1 MRTALLFLLIPVAYS
16 VAQSQPAAPNRYILR
31 EVSHEPAKLPHL
43 AIFDDLSFRV
53 EGYNVILLGQ
63 VTKPIVKSA
72 AEKLVKRVEGVGQV
86 IDQIEVL
93 PLSPMTTK
101 IRQATHLAL
110 VRQPPLESY
119 FEQAWCPIRIIVK
132 DGNVTLKGLVSNQ
145 ADADLARLSARN
157 VPGAFSFTSKLEV
170 AK

>member
-1 MRTALLFLLIPVAYS
+1 MKAALLLLIPVAYS
-16 VAQSQPAAPNRYILR
+16 VAQNQPAAPNQYILG
-31 EVSHEPAKLPHL
+31 EVSHELAKLPHIT
-43 AIFDDLSFRV
+43 IFDDLSFRV
-53 EGYNVILLGQ
+53 EGYDVILLGQ
-63 VTKPIVKSA
+63 VAKPIFKTD

-93 PLSPMTTK
+93 PLSPNNEQ
-101 IRQATHLAL
+101 IRQATYLAL

-145 ADADLARLSARN
+145 ADADLATLSARN
-157 VPGAFSFTSKLEV
+157 VPGVFSFTSKLEV